1 MSEDYSSGE
10 PPDAKAKRLVA
21 AALSSGRNST
31 LPKVVAS
38 GYGHVAEEIL
48 ALAFANGV
56 KVREDGDLA
65 SLLAALDLDSEIPLE
80 VLHTVSEILARVY
93 EANGRLSQ
101 TDDNNQNDNNTNQ
114 G

>member
-1 MSEDYSSGE
+1 
-10 PPDAKAKRLVA
+10 VA
-21 AALSSGRNST
+21 AALSAGNTSK

-93 EANGRLSQ
+93 EANGHLSRSDE
-101 TDDNNQNDNNTNQ
+101 TDQE
-114 G
+114 